1 MRLPHALRSRRTTHA
16 QARPHAEP
24 PSGPAGRRFIDF
36 PRHGRSGLRR
46 WTPSWKLTSGLA
58 AFSAVSLGGLFAV
71 VYTQVEIP
79 GVHDSARRQAT
90 VYYWAD
96 GSRMVSVGDVNRQDV
111 TLAQVPLSV
120 QHAVIAAENADFYSD
135 SGVSLSGIAR
145 AAKSIVEGEETQG
158 GSTLTQQY
166 VKNTYLTQDQTV
178 SRKVKELVLALKI
191 TNSRSKAEILEGYL
205 NTSWFG
211 RDSYGVQAAAYAYY
225 GVPAKELDPSQAALL
240 ATLLKGADSYD
251 PALSPA
257 NHRRAVERWSW
268 VLDRQ
273 VATGLM
279 SAAERATYKDFPE
292 PRKPV
297 KPTSQAGQTGYLVDI
312 ANKYLK
318 SRGGIT
324 GKDLADGGYRIRT
337 TFEKDKVD
345 ALAKAVEKV
354 RKDGLDPEKR
364 AADRHVEVG
373 AASVRPEDGAVVA
386 VYGGADAITH
396 FSNNADTSG
405 VPAGSAFKP
414 FVYAATL
421 EYGSGVTG
429 RDDGPVATAAPLPVE
444 AQAAVDP
451 FMGSALA
458 RAMLGTVHAPFVA
471 AGEKVGLR
479 NVRRM
484 AVSAGLREESMAEL
498 EPTFSIGTST
508 PSAVRLA
515 STYTTFVNDGI
526 RTEPYSVASVERG
539 GVPVDGF
546 ARPEPRRAMKAE
558 VAAEVSGALLDTGRN
573 ALGALAKKE
582 LVERGNQKAPEEGKT
597 RQAAQRAGGPL
608 WAGGTNAGDR
618 MRSAWF
624 IGSTEKI
631 STAIAMFRTKPDTP
645 QLLGMQGVGGP
656 DTERGN
662 VFPVQIWDA
671 YMRTVAPESPEPSGG
686 LLPPR
691 EKAASGGARG
701 VRSTQDAPAAQGLGT
716 TS

>member
-1 MRLPHALRSRRTTHA
+1 MRLPPALRPRRTTHA
-16 QARPHAEP
+16 QAQAEAQEGPHAEP
-24 PSGPAGRRFIDF
+24 SAAPAGRRFIDF
-36 PRHGRSGLRR
+36 PRHGRRGLRR

-58 AFSAVSLGGLFAV
+58 ALSAVSLGGAFAA

-79 GVHDSARRQAT
+79 GAHDSARRQAT

-111 TLAQVPLSV
+111 TLAQVPVSV
-120 QHAVIAAENADFYSD
+120 QRAVIAAENADFYSD
-135 SGVSLSGIAR
+135 AGVSFTGIAR
-145 AAKSIVEGEETQG
+145 AAKSVVEGKETQG
-158 GSTLTQQY
+158 GSTITQQY

-178 SRKVKELVLALKI
+178 SRKVKELVLALKVS
-191 TNSRSKAEILEGYL
+191 NSKSKREILEGYL

-225 GVPAKELDPSQAALL
+225 GVPAKDLNPSQAALL

-251 PALSPA
+251 PSLGPA
-257 NHRRAVERWSW
+257 NHRRAVERWNW

-273 VATGLM
+273 VETGVM
-279 SAAERATYKDFPE
+279 SAAERARHKDFPE
-292 PRKPV
+292 PKKPV

-324 GKDLADGGYRIRT
+324 GKDLAHGGYRIHT
-337 TFEKDKVD
+337 TFEKDRVD
-345 ALAKAVEKV
+345 ALAEAVEKV
-354 RKDGLDPEKR
+354 RKDGLDPKKR

-421 EYGSGVTG
+421 EPVTAGARGPAVTG
-429 RDDGPVATAAPLPVE
+429 ERGQGEPGLSVAVPVPVPTFAGMPLVE
-444 AQAAVDP
+444 A
-451 FMGSALA
+451 MT
-458 RAMLGTVHAPFVA
+458 GTSHTPFVE
-471 AGEKVGLR
+471 AGKKIGLR
-479 NVRRM
+479 NVKRM
-484 AVSAGLREESMAEL
+484 AVSAGLREESMAKL

-515 STYTTFVNDGI
+515 SAYTTFVNEGNQ
-526 RTEPYSVASVERG
+526 TEPYSVTKVERD

-546 ARPEPRRAMKAE
+546 AKPERRRAMSDA
-558 VAAEVSGALLDTGRN
+558 VAARVSGALLNTGWS
-573 ALGALAKKE
+573 ALDAKRADGADGATSDAS
-582 LVERGNQKAPEEGKT
+582 RGPV
-597 RQAAQRAGGPL
+597 
-608 WAGGTNAGDR
+608 WAGATNAGDY

-624 IGSTEKI
+624 IGSTRKL
-631 STAIAMFRTKPDTP
+631 STAVAMFRTKPDAP

-656 DTERGN
+656 DSERGN
-662 VFPVQIWDA
+662 VFPVRIWET
-671 YMRTVAPESPEPSGG
+671 YQRMVGPAPSDRRADPLRPTEEAAPGTRGRGGPEETHEPT
-686 LLPPR
+686 
-691 EKAASGGARG
+691 E
-701 VRSTQDAPAAQGLGT
+701 T
-716 TS
+716 